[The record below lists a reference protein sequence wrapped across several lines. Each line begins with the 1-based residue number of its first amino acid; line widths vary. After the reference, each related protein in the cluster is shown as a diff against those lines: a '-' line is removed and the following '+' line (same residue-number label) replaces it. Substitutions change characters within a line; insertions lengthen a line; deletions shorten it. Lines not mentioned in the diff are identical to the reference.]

1 MEHAQ
6 KEVRMLQ
13 SELFHIK
20 NSTEETVDSLETFN
34 RENKNLGE
42 EVTELNEQI
51 HKVNPEKMIIVIFGI
66 ILSNIIHLYV
76 QNSKEIHELEKSKR
90 SAESERAALQQSLE
104 EAEASVE
111 SEEAKC
117 LRIQVSNKN

>member
-51 HKVNPEKMIIVIFGI
+51 HKVNPGKMIIVIFGI
-66 ILSNIIHLYV
+66 IV
-76 QNSKEIHELEKSKR
+76 
-90 SAESERAALQQSLE
+90 
-104 EAEASVE
+104 
-111 SEEAKC
+111 
-117 LRIQVSNKN
+117 

>member
-51 HKVNPEKMIIVIFGI
+51 HKVNPGKMINVIFGI
-66 ILSNIIHLYV
+66 IPSNI
-76 QNSKEIHELEKSKR
+76 
-90 SAESERAALQQSLE
+90 
-104 EAEASVE
+104 
-111 SEEAKC
+111 
-117 LRIQVSNKN
+117 